1 MIARVRVL
9 MMSTARHRVHEP
21 RSPDTARFI
30 IIDHDPVF
38 RVVLRRRSGAVAHAA
53 NVAVG
58 LVLVRDGLVDI
69 VVLGLDAISNDS
81 AGLISGLARHPTRV
95 GVIVVSACEGPQ
107 HPRAAFRAGARG
119 FLLKR
124 TVADE
129 VVRAIDA
136 VRAGGQYVALELA
149 ARSITMHVPK
159 RRRPRAPGDDRSV
172 ALTWR
177 EFEVLNHASRGLTNA
192 EVARELGLSAKTVK
206 NYMSIILAKLQAR
219 SRLEAVLKYRGS
231 ALLP

>member
-1 MIARVRVL
+1 

-21 RSPDTARFI
+21 RSPDTARI
-30 IIDHDPVF
+30 VIIDHDPVF
-38 RVVLRRRSGAVAHAA
+38 RVGLAQALRCSRHLRIVAHAA

-58 LVLVRDGLVDI
+58 LVLVCDGSVDI

-81 AGLISGLARHPTRV
+81 AGLISGLARHPTEV
-95 GVIVVSACEGPQ
+95 GVIVVSACEDPQ
-107 HPRAAFRAGARG
+107 HARAAFKAGARG

-124 TVADE
+124 TVGDE
-129 VVRAIDA
+129 LVRAIDA

-149 ARSITMHVPK
+149 ARSITRHVPK

-206 NYMSIILAKLQAR
+206 NYMSIILSKLQAR

-231 ALLP
+231 ALQP